1 VYVFG
6 DYTRYIPYYVY
17 SVLKSYPD
25 YYVKVFTK
33 DSLSSKEKKCLALIR
48 DQVSPNFEIVQGYF
62 DEYPLSEG
70 HTEMVGSIDTTLRLV
85 LHNETFK
92 NCEFS
97 YIGDVNLLIIRETP
111 SLINGHKKHSNK
123 IGVPYSNTIR
133 AHSKRLTGLHFIKVK
148 DYYQK

>member
-1 VYVFG
+1 MKICMAVYVFG

-70 HTEMVGSIDTTLRLV
+70 PTKMVGGIETTFRFLLPY
-85 LHNETFK
+85 EAFK
-92 NCEFS
+92 NFKFD
-97 YIGDVNLLIIRETP
+97 YIGDVDFLIIRRTEEHT
-111 SLINGHKKHSNK
+111 SELQSRCDLVCRLLLDTIKKLIK
-123 IGVPYSNTIR
+123 
-133 AHSKRLTGLHFIKVK
+133 
-148 DYYQK
+148 